1 VDETATLVVSRG
13 GDIAD
18 PGDFEAAFREHFPA
32 VYWFIARRV
41 GTSLAEDLTA
51 ETFATAY
58 RRRRTFRAELGTVR
72 SWLYGIAVN
81 ILRNHWRAE
90 QRSLEREARALA
102 MEPPSDASDIID
114 QRVSAAA
121 LAPVLAGA
129 LASLNRRQ
137 RDVLLLHAWADLS
150 YEEIG
155 AALGIPSGTVRS
167 RLSRARATLR
177 AKLGDFNFDLWSF
190 EGRDNER

>member
-1 VDETATLVVSRG
+1 MSPG
-13 GDIAD
+13 GDLAD
-18 PGDFEAAFREHFPA
+18 PGDFEAVFREQFPA

-41 GTSLAEDLTA
+41 GTSMAEDLAA

-58 RRRRTFRAELGTVR
+58 RRRLTFRSDQGTVR
-72 SWLYGIAVN
+72 AWLYGIAVN

-102 MEPPSDASDIID
+102 MSEPPDGSDVID

-121 LAPVLAGA
+121 LAPVLAKA
-129 LASLNRRQ
+129 LASLNQHQ

-155 AALGIPSGTVRS
+155 TALGIPPGTVRS
-167 RLSRARATLR
+167 RLSRARAALR
-177 AKLGDFNFDLWSF
+177 SQLGDFNFDLWSF
-190 EGRDNER
+190 EGQDR